1 MVFINTTITTAMQ
14 LGSKIQESRKKQN
27 LTQRELAAASGV
39 GVRFIVDLEK
49 GKETA
54 EIGKA
59 LKVVKMFGI
68 KMDVKIPAG
77 DKE

>member
-1 MVFINTTITTAMQ
+1 MAFITASITTAMQ

-39 GVRFIVDLEK
+39 GARFIVDLEK

-54 EIGKA
+54 EIGKV
-59 LKVVKMFGI
+59 LKVVKMLGI
-68 KMDVKIPAG
+68 EIDIKIPAG